1 MTAHTFLFEPARW
14 QADGIFI
21 DPAGQTLPMA
31 GHTVILHGEG
41 IWSLTGKIHLTGEA
55 TVEIVNDYRI
65 IPFPP
70 GELQT
75 TWTSH
80 NQAFGTLK
88 GRFVVIGNTILSSFD
103 SDDRQFHGTEW
114 LRRLDADN
122 YENRGVLFAGERLL
136 SAWAAD
142 LRREA
147 CCPRRQQ
154 SIAVAAG
161 RE

>member
-1 MTAHTFLFEPARW
+1 
-14 QADGIFI
+14 
-21 DPAGQTLPMA
+21 MA
-31 GHTVILHGEG
+31 GHTVILHSEG
-41 IWSLTGKIHLTGEA
+41 IWSLTGKIRLTGEE

-80 NQAFGTLK
+80 NPALGILK
-88 GRFVVIGNTILSSFD
+88 GRFVVISDTILSSFE
-103 SDDRQFHGTEW
+103 SDDRQFRGTEW

-122 YENRGVLFAGERLL
+122 YENRGVLFAGEKLL

-142 LRREA
+142 LRRDA
-147 CCPRRQQ
+147 CCPGRQH
-154 SIAVAAG
+154 SGAVATG
-161 RE
+161 SE